1 MNISERILGID
12 IIRIVS
18 MLMILVLHICLQGGI
33 LDALTVGSAAYGA
46 AWLLESFCY
55 CAVNCYALITGYVMY
70 SAERKNFKYSR
81 IIPLW
86 LQVFVWSVLIVILFK
101 VFGHAELTVKDVIS
115 AVFPI
120 LNSRYWYFTAY
131 FGMFFLIPF
140 FNILIDNIDKK
151 GYICLIATLFSV
163 FSFLPFVIMEDPFIT
178 KFGYSTLWLT
188 VLYFAGAFIRRTEQ
202 EITVKKRVWTV
213 IYILSSVIS
222 FISSMLPQLIIGES
236 VDTGGSTYAYSSPF
250 TVASAVSLFML
261 LKDIRIKNRFV
272 TRAVEKA
279 AAVSFGVYLIHVD
292 PLVFNCIFKG
302 MFSGLTEL
310 PCFIMI
316 IDIIAYSVLLYAV
329 LGTADYIRLFIFGK
343 LKVKERSEQ
352 LVTGAIKNLKAMKI
366 K

>member
-1 MNISERILGID
+1 MNSSERILGID

-151 GYICLIATLFSV
+151 GYICLIATLFFRIFVPSLRHHGRPFHYKIRIQYALADCALFCGGFYKADGAGNNGEKTGMDCDIHTV
-163 FSFLPFVIMEDPFIT
+163 F
-178 KFGYSTLWLT
+178 GNT
-188 VLYFAGAFIRRTEQ
+188 VYFFDAAAAHHRRIRRYRR
-202 EITVKKRVWTV
+202 K
-213 IYILSSVIS
+213 
-222 FISSMLPQLIIGES
+222 
-236 VDTGGSTYAYSSPF
+236 
-250 TVASAVSLFML
+250 
-261 LKDIRIKNRFV
+261 
-272 TRAVEKA
+272 
-279 AAVSFGVYLIHVD
+279 H
-292 PLVFNCIFKG
+292 
-302 MFSGLTEL
+302 
-310 PCFIMI
+310 
-316 IDIIAYSVLLYAV
+316 
-329 LGTADYIRLFIFGK
+329 IRLQLAFYRCICRFS
-343 LKVKERSEQ
+343 VYAFERYTDKEPFCDPCC
-352 LVTGAIKNLKAMKI
+352 
-366 K
+366 